1 MQPAWVLG
9 RRNYG
14 DNGLLVELFMAD
26 GGRSSAVAKGVF
38 RRKAGGSLASL
49 LQPFHP
55 LLVRLAGRGE
65 LKTLVTVE
73 SPSPAYV
80 LHGDDLLSGLYLNEL
95 MIRVLPRFDPY
106 PVVFMGYG
114 EAIESLQSAVGEI
127 ALRRFELILLSE
139 LGYRIDWWLDGNQDP
154 IQEPMDYLYHP
165 SQGFMPVAPPQSV
178 AASDKRIPGG
188 VIHAVRSWLD
198 NGVMPK
204 KSELHLVK
212 DVTRAAIAQLTQGGS
227 LNSRAI
233 FQSLRRPSAPRSD

>member
-55 LLVRLAGRGE
+55 LLVRLVGRGE

-165 SQGFMPVAPPQSV
+165 SQGFMPVTPPQSV
-178 AASDKRIPGG
+178 AVSDKRIPGG

-198 NGVMPK
+198 DGVIPET
-204 KSELHLVK
+204 SELHLVK
-212 DVTRAAIAQLTQGGS
+212 DVTRAAIAQLTQGRS

-233 FQSLRRPSAPRSD
+233 FRSLRRPSAPRPD

>member
-73 SPSPAYV
+73 SPVPAYV
-80 LHGDDLLSGLYLNEL
+80 LHGDHLLSGLYLNEL

-165 SQGFMPVAPPQSV
+165 SQGFMPVTPPQSV
-178 AASDKRIPGG
+178 AASNKRIPGG

-198 NGVMPK
+198 DGVIPE

-212 DVTRAAIAQLTQGGS
+212 DVTRAAIAQLTQGRS

-233 FQSLRRPSAPRSD
+233 FRSLRRPSAPRPD

>member
-9 RRNYG
+9 RRSYG

-26 GGRSSAVAKGVF
+26 GGRCSAVARGVF

-55 LLVRLAGRGE
+55 LLIRLAGRGE
-65 LKTLVTVE
+65 LKTLVAAE
-73 SPSPAYV
+73 SPTPAY
-80 LHGDDLLSGLYLNEL
+80 LLRGEDLLSGLYLNEL

-106 PVVFMGYG
+106 PAVFMGYG
-114 EAIESLQSAVGEI
+114 EAIESLQGAVGEM

-139 LGYRIDWWLDGNQDP
+139 LGYRVDWWLDGSQDP
-154 IQEPMDYLYHP
+154 IQEARDYLYHP
-165 SQGFMPVAPPQSV
+165 SQGFMPVTPTQSV
-178 AASDKRIPGG
+178 AASDKRVRGTMIY
-188 VIHAVRSWLD
+188 AVRGWLD
-198 NGVMPK
+198 DGAIPQ

-212 DVTRAAIAQLTQGGS
+212 EITRAAISQLTQGRS

-233 FQSLRRPSAPRSD
+233 FRSLRRPPAPRPD